1 MKFTSDNSEEYNQ
14 PFSLL
19 ELKQA
24 LQKSNDSAVGP
35 DDIHYKLFTNLPES
49 LLTLLLAVFNSIKES
64 GNFLLSWR
72 KGKDSSD
79 PNNNRP
85 IA

>member
-1 MKFTSDNSEEYNQ
+1 MKFTSDNSEEYIQ
-14 PFSLL
+14 SFSLL

-24 LQKSNDSAVGP
+24 LQKSNDSAVEL
-35 DDIHYKLFTNLPES
+35 DAIHYEPLTTLPDRS
-49 LLTLLLAVFNSIKES
+49 LTLLLAVFNSSLES